1 MREVFGGRKAEKYRS
16 YTFFAIN
23 VPAVTRLGGG
33 REQIGARVGV
43 DGVRAPLRKGCG
55 VEVREVGVGAR

>member
-1 MREVFGGRKAEKYRS
+1 MS
-16 YTFFAIN
+16 SN

>member
-1 MREVFGGRKAEKYRS
+1 MPF
-16 YTFFAIN
+16 N
-23 VPAVTRLGGG
+23 VPAVTVTRLGGG

>member
-1 MREVFGGRKAEKYRS
+1 MVRKRTKGLVKNCVH
-16 YTFFAIN
+16 N

-43 DGVRAPLRKGCG
+43 DGVRAPLRKKCG